1 MSVDQMLAC
10 SDASDSEAEAGLP
23 IVIGN
28 HEPALLAWYWTDL
41 LALTTVA

>member
-23 IVIGN
+23 NSDNLVPDHWSYIQSS
-28 HEPALLAWYWTDL
+28 T
-41 LALTTVA
+41 

>member
-23 IVIGN
+23 IVSAYSIIPLSQSTFFMFT
-28 HEPALLAWYWTDL
+28 E
-41 LALTTVA
+41 VA